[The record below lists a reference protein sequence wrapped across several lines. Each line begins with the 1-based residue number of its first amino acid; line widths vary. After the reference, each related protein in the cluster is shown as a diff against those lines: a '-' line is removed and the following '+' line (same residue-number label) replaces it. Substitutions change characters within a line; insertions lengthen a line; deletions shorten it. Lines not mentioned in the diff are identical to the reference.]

1 MKLHKLPRHLL
12 QMINVEQINENEF
25 SITWDENSPEESI
38 FNTWTE
44 EDFIRA
50 LKDYVEKIAPKED
63 ERSKS

>member
-1 MKLHKLPRHLL
+1 M
-12 QMINVEQINENEF
+12 NVEQINENEF

-50 LKDYVEKIAPKED
+50 LKDYVENLKTPE
-63 ERSKS
+63 

>member
-1 MKLHKLPRHLL
+1 M
-12 QMINVEQINENEF
+12 NVEQINENEF